1 MWHHL
6 PMCMTY
12 VDCRGGSGDRK
23 IFVGLGMKLC
33 GLGWDGENAEECGE
47 IAAV

>member
-1 MWHHL
+1 
-6 PMCMTY
+6 MTY

-33 GLGWDGENAEECGE
+33 GFRRVGMGKNAEECGE
-47 IAAV
+47 IGTV